1 MDKNGD
7 ALTRGGDVFR
17 VNLVAEKVA
26 PPSSGKGSSGN
37 ASAAG
42 ASRGSPGSKG
52 VGAAKQPKAL
62 FVATAEPKSKG
73 TAKQPTVANNGNGTY
88 TVSYA
93 VVKEGKYQFHVKLG
107 NVVIMDGT
115 SLSA

>member
-37 ASAAG
+37 ASL
-42 ASRGSPGSKG
+42 G

-93 VVKEGKYQFHVKLG
+93 VVKEGKYQFYVKLG